1 MLIKIKKDYLENF
14 DDIKLATYISMMAL
28 CQRSVGNY
36 MSLNN
41 VMHLI
46 YGDFRKNQQIR
57 RKHNDAISFL
67 INNGYVSGNKAEV
80 PGYIIDMPDATEW
93 EYYTTVTP
101 EEIQP
106 IFSSN
111 YRNKLAMLQVLV
123 AVLMCRSKRSRYKV
137 CDVSATLLC
146 EYTHKSYNTV
156 QRALEN
162 LVDAEVLYKAKIC
175 DHRANVYGLMADK
188 DSVDRYVNRKKQT
201 DKTKPERPATAS
213 IDRLATAHRERLA
226 TDNDYIDILGAQRYS
241 EIMELKPYDLT
252 LAELNTYK
260 NTGELPSRIND
271 GIN

>member
-1 MLIKIKKDYLENF
+1 MLIKIKKEYLSEF
-14 DDIKLATYISMMAL
+14 DDVELATYITM
-28 CQRSVGNY
+28 
-36 MSLNN
+36 MSLCMRKENN
-41 VMHLI
+41 WINPSQVVYQI
-46 YGDFRKNQQIR
+46 YGNSKRDQQIR
-57 RKHNDAISFL
+57 RRHTDAFYFL
-67 INNGYVSGNKAEV
+67 INK
-80 PGYIIDMPDATEW
+80 GYISGKKIDRYAYAISVPDATDW
-93 EYYTTVTP
+93 EFYATVTP

-137 CDVSATLLC
+137 CDVSMTLLC

-213 IDRLATAHRERLA
+213 INRLATAHLERLA